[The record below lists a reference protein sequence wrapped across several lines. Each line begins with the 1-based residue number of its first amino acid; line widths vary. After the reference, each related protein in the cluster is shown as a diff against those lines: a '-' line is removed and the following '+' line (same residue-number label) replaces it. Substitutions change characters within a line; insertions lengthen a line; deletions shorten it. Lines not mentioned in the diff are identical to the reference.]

1 MLYTANIQFLTRIC
15 WHFLLP
21 GKTDITELLLTL
33 NKDSY
38 MHIIIQFFTE
48 NLVDM
53 LIGQREPYSG
63 QTDGWTFGKPEG
75 S

>member
-1 MLYTANIQFLTRIC
+1 
-15 WHFLLP
+15 
-21 GKTDITELLLTL
+21 
-33 NKDSY
+33 

-53 LIGQREPYSG
+53 FIGQREPHSG